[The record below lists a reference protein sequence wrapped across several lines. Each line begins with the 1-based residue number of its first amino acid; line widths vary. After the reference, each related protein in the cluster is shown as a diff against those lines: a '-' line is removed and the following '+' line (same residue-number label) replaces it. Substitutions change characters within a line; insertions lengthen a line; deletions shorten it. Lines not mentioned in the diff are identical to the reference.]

1 MEVNERLKSAIIQV
15 VDNQIEANDPPE
27 TNQTL
32 TRLVAEGFSE
42 SEAKELLGT
51 VVLAEVFTVLSK
63 GEVFDL
69 GRYVVALNRLPEI
82 PQG

>member
-1 MEVNERLKSAIIQV
+1 VESNQRLKSAIIQV

-32 TRLVAEGFSE
+32 ARLIAEGFSE
-42 SEAKELLGT
+42 SAAKELLGT

-63 GEVFDL
+63 GEAFDL
-69 GRYVVALNRLPEI
+69 DRYVVALNRLPQP